1 VNQPVGLF
9 VICATEAVA
18 DIVADVPVFV
28 FGFD

>member
-9 VICATEAVA
+9 VICVTEAVA
-18 DIVADVPVFV
+18 DIVADVPVFM